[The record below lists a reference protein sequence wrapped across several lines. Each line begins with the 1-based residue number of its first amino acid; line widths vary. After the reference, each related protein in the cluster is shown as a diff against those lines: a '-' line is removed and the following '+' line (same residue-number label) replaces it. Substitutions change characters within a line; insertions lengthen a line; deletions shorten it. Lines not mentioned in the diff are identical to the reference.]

1 MKYFLIIIST
11 VLLLTGC
18 CSPKE
23 IIREVPVE
31 VVHDIYHNIYV
42 HDTTHVTD
50 SSVTYIKGD
59 TVFQEKYKYVYKEKI
74 VHDTLATHDTIVN
87 NVYIPKE
94 KIVKEPQ
101 WWPVW
106 LMLGAIIAGFIIYI
120 VLKFKTK
127 FISIFKIFK

>member
-31 VVHDIYHNIYV
+31 VVHDVYHNIYV

-59 TVFQEKYKYVYKEKI
+59 TVFQEKYKYVYTEKQI
-74 VHDTLATHDTIVN
+74 HDTLATHDTIPQTITVT
-87 NVYIPKE
+87 E
-94 KIVKEPQ
+94 TKIVKEPQ
-101 WWPVW
+101 WWPIWVFI
-106 LMLGAIIAGFIIYI
+106 GAVLLLII
-120 VLKFKTK
+120 LSSKFKFFKTTK
-127 FISIFKIFK
+127 